1 METTYNGWTN
11 YETWVTALWIDN
23 ERETYEMRREWAQ
36 ENHAAGRTT
45 YDLATQI
52 REYLEENNPLAGQS
66 SLYYCLLGAALSE
79 IDYFE
84 IAENWL
90 EDVDVEVEK

>member
-52 REYLEENNPLAGQS
+52 REYLEEN
-66 SLYYCLLGAALSE
+66 CLLGAALSE